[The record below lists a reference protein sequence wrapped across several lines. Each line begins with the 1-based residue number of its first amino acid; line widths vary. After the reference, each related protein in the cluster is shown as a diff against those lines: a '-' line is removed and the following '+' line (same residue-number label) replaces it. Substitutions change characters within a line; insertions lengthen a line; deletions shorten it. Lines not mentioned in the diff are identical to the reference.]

1 MNESYSTDLP
11 DFGDAFLC
19 IAVEEGHE
27 NRRYLF
33 FARLSEAKGLVSATF
48 FTERERPAGTV
59 MPKRHSV
66 FSRVC
71 TVTIESIYRK
81 KPDIQVEHRLDI
93 VYNDVRIKSESINNK
108 HIGILCRSSTN
119 SHDGRQ
125 ETADFTVL
133 FSKTVECGFPV
144 A

>member
-1 MNESYSTDLP
+1 MTDRK
-11 DFGDAFLC
+11 
-19 IAVEEGHE
+19 
-27 NRRYLF
+27 NRRQLI
-33 FARLSEAKGLVSATF
+33 
-48 FTERERPAGTV
+48 GT
-59 MPKRHSV
+59 
-66 FSRVC
+66 
-71 TVTIESIYRK
+71 IYRE